1 MPARY
6 VVDRTG
12 TIRAADVDPDY
23 TRRTEPAE
31 TVAALRAL

>member
-23 TRRTEPAE
+23 THRTEPAE